1 MYKAD
6 LHHTVYSSNIANTHT
21 HTHAA
26 KNSDKE
32 FLYEKN
38 CRFHRHFRIQLPID
52 LLRFK
57 IGMGRDKDLED
68 IKALELVKDAV
79 IKEDGQVVSVEVEN
93 EEDFEKVMDR
103 VVNIFR
109 RIDDKSEVS
118 YKFGLNRE

>member
-1 MYKAD
+1 MC
-6 LHHTVYSSNIANTHT
+6 I
-21 HTHAA
+21 
-26 KNSDKE
+26 
-32 FLYEKN
+32 
-38 CRFHRHFRIQLPID
+38 
-52 LLRFK
+52 
-57 IGMGRDKDLED
+57 RDRLTTPEQVAQTEED

>member
-1 MYKAD
+1 MTRTYAVKYKSKSKMLTTPERVAQ
-6 LHHTVYSSNIANTHT
+6 T
-21 HTHAA
+21 
-26 KNSDKE
+26 E
-32 FLYEKN
+32 
-38 CRFHRHFRIQLPID
+38 
-52 LLRFK
+52 
-57 IGMGRDKDLED
+57 ED

-93 EEDFEKVMDR
+93 EEDFEMVMDR

>member
-1 MYKAD
+1 MTRTYAVKYKSKSKMLTTPEPVAQ
-6 LHHTVYSSNIANTHT
+6 T
-21 HTHAA
+21 
-26 KNSDKE
+26 E
-32 FLYEKN
+32 
-38 CRFHRHFRIQLPID
+38 
-52 LLRFK
+52 
-57 IGMGRDKDLED
+57 ED

>member
-1 MYKAD
+1 MTRTYAVKYKSKSKM
-6 LHHTVYSSNIANTHT
+6 LTTPEQIAKT
-21 HTHAA
+21 
-26 KNSDKE
+26 E
-32 FLYEKN
+32 
-38 CRFHRHFRIQLPID
+38 
-52 LLRFK
+52 
-57 IGMGRDKDLED
+57 ED